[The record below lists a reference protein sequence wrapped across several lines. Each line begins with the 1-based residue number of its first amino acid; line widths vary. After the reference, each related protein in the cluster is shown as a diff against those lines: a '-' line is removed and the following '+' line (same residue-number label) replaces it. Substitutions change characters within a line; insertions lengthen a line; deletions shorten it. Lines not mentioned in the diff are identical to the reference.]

1 MRKLPS
7 GHLPTLLRQGSVGF
21 APFAASFAAPGT
33 TPATGALYFGVSR
46 LSRLRECTLMR
57 SLLVQPSRDTAY
69 ITCGATQGARW
80 HTCGRAD
87 SHPPHRCHRSKAC
100 TGVRAH
106 AKAHCAKMTVV
117 RVTVYK
123 IPDLAPVQ
131 LWSISPLLDHSRLS
145 TSQT

>member
-69 ITCGATQGARW
+69 ITCGATQGGQDGTRVGERTATR
-80 HTCGRAD
+80 
-87 SHPPHRCHRSKAC
+87 P
-100 TGVRAH
+100 TGVTVAKH
-106 AKAHCAKMTVV
+106 ALACERMRKHTVP
-117 RVTVYK
+117 R
-123 IPDLAPVQ
+123 
-131 LWSISPLLDHSRLS
+131 
-145 TSQT
+145 